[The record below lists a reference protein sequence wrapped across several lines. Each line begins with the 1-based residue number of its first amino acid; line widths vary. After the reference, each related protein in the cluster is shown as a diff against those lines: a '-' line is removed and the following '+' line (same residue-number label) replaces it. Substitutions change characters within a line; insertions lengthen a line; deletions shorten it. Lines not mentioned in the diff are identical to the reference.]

1 MVEPQPSKLA
11 MPVRSRSP
19 APLKPFSDHLDFAF
33 RGSSVHGLPSLSH
46 PKRLI
51 PGAIPGVTSSSWR
64 SNLLKGSL
72 GLANSQDDTSYALP
86 PAIPCWIIRPRSV
99 LRLPHPARRT
109 SLRRQ
114 RTRLA
119 LRGGSRKQGSCSTRG
134 VSFGSLYG
142 QFGEDLLSWNGL
154 DSTAENFSNAD
165 RDRTSPCIVHRL
177 LIYDLNRVQ
186 QPQGHVLAHRRRQGQ
201 TRLVKLRCA

>member
-1 MVEPQPSKLA
+1 MRYRHYRQPSIRNEIDQS
-11 MPVRSRSP
+11 VRET
-19 APLKPFSDHLDFAF
+19 A
-33 RGSSVHGLPSLSH
+33 HGLGSH
-46 PKRLI
+46 EWL
-51 PGAIPGVTSSSWR
+51 
-64 SNLLKGSL
+64 
-72 GLANSQDDTSYALP
+72 
-86 PAIPCWIIRPRSV
+86 AIPCWIIRPRSV

-154 DSTAENFSNAD
+154 DSTAENFFNAG

-186 QPQGHVLAHRRRQGQ
+186 QPQGHVLAHRRRPGQ
-201 TRLVKLRCA
+201 TRLVKLRCDYRHAHSVRPKSIHGPASLRCAPCGAPLPAMVEQ